1 MREAPLPDTQE
12 RPQGREPAGR
22 RQRPRLPVRRLLAFD
37 LGHGQQHG
45 SPQDGWAIMDSAAK
59 LQCEMLLLILQQLY
73 EIRGQMEDVMSEQSQ
88 IDADVTA
95 LTTVVGDIG
104 TQAAAIGTAI
114 TAIQQEL
121 QNPEPDLSALNAL
134 VGQAQAAQS
143 GLDTQVSALGTLAAP
158 PASSGGGTSSA
169 TGTPE
174 T

>member
-1 MREAPLPDTQE
+1 
-12 RPQGREPAGR
+12 
-22 RQRPRLPVRRLLAFD
+22 
-37 LGHGQQHG
+37 
-45 SPQDGWAIMDSAAK
+45 MDSAAK

-104 TQAAAIGTAI
+104 RQAAAI

-169 TGTPE
+169 TGTPA